1 MESLQ
6 SMMGQTA
13 RPSSRNRRFVSKDA
27 LIISNPVIALA
38 RATLVVLMTAVAF
51 MLIQYIQ
58 NALHEDCSVESTEA
72 NQETLLEEEEKC
84 ARLRRRN
91 TLIEVTL
98 AFLRVLVIMVGTLL
112 ALWQLGVQS
121 GALFTFAGIVSLVIG
136 LAAQQT
142 LRDIMS
148 GLVVLMEKQ
157 MSVGDIVEL
166 TLVGGMNHIQ
176 GTVDHMTLRMLQIRT
191 FDNSLVYV
199 PQSQVLS
206 VTNLSQ
212 KLPVVRMRIKVSRS
226 VEYKTL
232 DDALE
237 KIIVDLKADE
247 TFSEMIPDET
257 SDTTQ
262 NVLASIGAST
272 PFPTVLGI
280 DKDSDN
286 GYEVML
292 RFVTRFNQ
300 QWSARRYAHAYI
312 MNGLYHEGISTITH
326 HVKMIEDK
334 SKSNKEN

>member
-1 MESLQ
+1 
-6 SMMGQTA
+6 MGQT
-13 RPSSRNRRFVSKDA
+13 PQTSSRSKRIVSKDA
-27 LIISNPVIALA
+27 LIVSNPVLALA
-38 RATLVVLMTAVAF
+38 RSILVILGTAVVF
-51 MLIQYIQ
+51 MLIQYVE
-58 NALHEDCSVESTEA
+58 NALHQHCPIESEEG
-72 NQETLLEEEEKC
+72 NQETVLEEEEEC
-84 ARLRRRN
+84 ARVRRRN
-91 TLIEVTL
+91 TLIEVSL
-98 AFLRVLVIMVGTLL
+98 AFVRVLVVMIGTLL

-166 TLVGGMNHIQ
+166 TLVGGMNSIQ
-176 GTVDHMTLRMLQIRT
+176 GTVDHMTLRMLRIRT

-226 VEYKTL
+226 VEYRAL

-237 KIIVDLKADE
+237 KIILDLKADK
-247 TFSEMIPDET
+247 TFADMIPDET

-262 NVLASIGAST
+262 DVLVSIGAST

-280 DKDSDN
+280 DQDSDN
-286 GYEVML
+286 GYDVML

-334 SKSNKEN
+334 SKAIQES